1 MVQLYF
7 LRSRCDVS
15 ESQMAGLVDVVVLP
29 EVVATAVER
38 RPAAASPLMVADVM
52 NIKLM
57 TVVLRIAS

>member
-1 MVQLYF
+1 VVQLYF

-15 ESQMAGLVDVVVLP
+15 ESQMVELVDVAVLP
-29 EVVATAVER
+29 EVVAQEVER
-38 RPAAASPLMVADVM
+38 RPAVASALIVADVM

>member
-15 ESQMAGLVDVVVLP
+15 ESQMVELVDVAVLP
-29 EVVATAVER
+29 EVVAQEVER
-38 RPAAASPLMVADVM
+38 RPAVASALIVADVM